1 MTEHRFGRH
10 VARLVLPLLAGLV
23 ALGLLSSAVAANVQ
37 VTAQSVETPD
47 PMSVVFR
54 LRATTPGGL
63 QEAVVNYRVLNPDGN
78 VGGSVRPTVT
88 SGGTQDLS
96 ATLLTNNGER
106 YIPVG
111 SVFVY
116 SWALTDADGVVH
128 TTDEQQFV
136 FLDGRFQWQSRSE
149 GDVTVYWYG
158 PTDAQAIQA
167 LQATADSIADNEA
180 LLRVQ
185 MPYAVRVVV
194 YPNESAGELA
204 QRPRGGSFDAQVVT
218 GGARVASDLLHIYD
232 SLGGFVDVT
241 RHEAGHLVTKVAG
254 DGPFTTI
261 PSWLDEGVAVY
272 SQTGPGGGYLSAL
285 AAGIASNSTIRLRS
299 LAGPVNEASQ
309 VNLFYGQSWAVV
321 AFMIDTYG
329 EEAFA
334 ELFATVKGGEP
345 IDAALR
351 ATYGVDQDGLYN
363 DWRESVGLARID
375 FSLIPDATAVPR
387 AEGTRA
393 PLGIPTSVS
402 GGTTPTETAASDGSA
417 ETGSEGGSNT
427 MTAVIIVVV
436 TLLVAG
442 GLGGV
447 GLRLMRK
454 KA

>member
-1 MTEHRFGRH
+1 MTEHFGRLA
-10 VARLVLPLLAGLV
+10 ARLVLPLLAGLV
-23 ALGLLSSAVAANVQ
+23 GLGLLSSAVAANVQ
-37 VTAQSVETPD
+37 ITAQSVEMPD

-63 QEAVVNYRVLNPDGN
+63 QEAAVNYRVLNPDGN

-96 ATLLTNNGER
+96 AMLLTNNGER

-116 SWALTDADGVVH
+116 SWELKDADGVVH
-128 TTDEQQFV
+128 TTDEEQFV
-136 FLDGRFQWQSRSE
+136 FLDGRFQWQSRTE

-167 LQATADSIADNEA
+167 LQATADSIADNEE
-180 LLRVQ
+180 LLQVE
-185 MPYAVRVVV
+185 MPYPVRVVV

-204 QRPRGGSFDAQVVT
+204 QRPRGGSFDSQVVT
-218 GGARVASDLLHIYD
+218 GGARVAPDLLHIYD

-272 SQTGPGGGYLSAL
+272 SQTSPGSGYLGAL
-285 AAGIASNSTIRLRS
+285 EAGIASDSTLRLRS

-309 VNLFYGQSWAVV
+309 VNLFYGQSWAVA

-334 ELFATVKGGEP
+334 ELFATVKSGEP
-345 IDAALR
+345 IDEALL
-351 ATYGVDQDGLYN
+351 AVYGVDQDGLYN

-375 FSLIPDATAVPR
+375 FSLVPNATTVPR

-402 GGTTPTETAASDGSA
+402 GGAVPAPAPTTDAGATSTTSVG
-417 ETGSEGGSNT
+417 TSNT
-427 MTAVIIVVV
+427 TTAVIIVVV

-447 GLRLMRK
+447 GLRLLRK